1 MCFAEF
7 AGLSMAGKYYIL
19 CPSKHPKRKLSMFN
33 VRSDSWIDMTV
44 RAADAPALALG
55 QLRDWLF
62 NRRRNDILRTASAE
76 LTLADDS
83 DNFREISFTFAVIAL
98 AAKLASADGKPSRE
112 EFIVFRE
119 VFPMPASEHDKIRR
133 LFRMAM
139 RDESK
144 AVDHA
149 RRIAVLFPPA
159 RHRRLLS
166 DVLSRLFKVA
176 TADGGMAKNEE
187 ALLREVARCFH
198 IGRRAF
204 ERLHRQHMV
213 QTEEIDPY
221 AVLGVKPD
229 WPDVT
234 IRYTYH
240 RLMRE
245 YHPDSVQSRGG
256 DADAVLIASRQ
267 VSQLNAA
274 YNAIC
279 AERRG

>member
-1 MCFAEF
+1 MSNA
-7 AGLSMAGKYYIL
+7 
-19 CPSKHPKRKLSMFN
+19 
-33 VRSDSWIDMTV
+33 RSESWIEMTV
-44 RAADAPALALG
+44 RVADAPALALG
-55 QLRDWLF
+55 QLRDWLS
-62 NRRRNDILRTASAE
+62 NRRRGGTFRHARIA
-76 LTLADDS
+76 LTTTDS
-83 DNFREISFTFAVIAL
+83 KDNFREIAFTFAVIAL
-98 AAKLASADGKPSRE
+98 AAKLTCVDGQPTRE

-119 VFPMPASEHDKIRR
+119 VFPMPASEHEKIRR
-133 LFRMAM
+133 LFQMAI
-139 RDESK
+139 RDGAK

-149 RRIAVLFPPA
+149 RRIATLFPPS

-176 TADGGMAKNEE
+176 TADGAMGPRKE

-198 IGRRAF
+198 IGSRAF
-204 ERLHRQHMV
+204 ERLQRQHMV
-213 QTEEIDPY
+213 QMEEADPY

-256 DADAVLIASRQ
+256 SPDAVLIASRQ
-267 VSQLNAA
+267 VAQLNAA
-274 YNAIC
+274 YNAIR